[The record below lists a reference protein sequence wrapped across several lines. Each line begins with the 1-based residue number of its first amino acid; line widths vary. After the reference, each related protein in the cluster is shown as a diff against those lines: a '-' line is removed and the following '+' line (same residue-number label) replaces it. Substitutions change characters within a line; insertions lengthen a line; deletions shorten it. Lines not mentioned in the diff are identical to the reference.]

1 MKFFEKHKK
10 RKILGII
17 ILLILLVI
25 FWIYGS
31 IIATLREGT
40 VAVVE
45 KEEIDEETLL
55 SENVPIIKEEQKEDY
70 VFNVLLIG
78 ADSRDPEDR
87 KSVV

>member
-31 IIATLREGT
+31 IIATLRDGT

-45 KEEIDEETLL
+45 KE
-55 SENVPIIKEEQKEDY
+55 
-70 VFNVLLIG
+70 
-78 ADSRDPEDR
+78 
-87 KSVV
+87 